1 MVMKLNFT
9 KLKPNHE
16 DFRKVKQLYMRAF
29 PDEERAPFLMLVL
42 KAKKKGVD
50 FWTIRCDGQWA
61 GMLYIVSHRDLSY
74 IFYLAVSEECRGR
87 GIGSAILQS
96 AQKLYKG
103 RRLFLAIEELDRDA
117 ENYAERLN
125 RRKFYLRNGFSE
137 LHRKLREGNV
147 TFEIMGTGGDVKAC
161 EYEALMKG
169 YAGSILS
176 KLFTMEFVDQ

>member
-1 MVMKLNFT
+1 MKLNFT
-9 KLKPNHE
+9 RLKPNHA

-50 FWTIRCDGQWA
+50 FWTVSCDGQWA
-61 GMLYIVSHRDLSY
+61 GMLYIVSRRDLSY

-87 GIGSAILQS
+87 GIGGAILRS

-103 RRLFLAIEELDRDA
+103 RRLFLAIEELDKNA
-117 ENYAERLN
+117 ENYPERVG

-137 LHRKLREGNV
+137 LHRKLREGRV
-147 TFEIMGTGGDVKAC
+147 TYEILGTGGDVKAD
-161 EYEALMKG
+161 EYEELMKN

-176 KLFTMEFVDQ
+176 KLFTMEFVD

>member
-1 MVMKLNFT
+1 MKLNFT
-9 KLKPNHE
+9 KLTPSHE

-50 FWTIRCDGQWA
+50 FWTVRCDGQWA
-61 GMLYIVSHRDLSY
+61 GMLYIVSRRDLSY
-74 IFYLAVSEECRGR
+74 IFYLAVSEECRGQ
-87 GIGSAILQS
+87 GIGSAILRS
-96 AQKLYKG
+96 ARKLYKG

-117 ENYAERLN
+117 ENYAERMK
-125 RRKFYLRNGFSE
+125 RRGFYLRNGFTE
-137 LHRKLREGNV
+137 LHRKLREGKV
-147 TFEIMGTGGDVKAC
+147 TYEILGTGGDVEAK
-161 EYEALMKG
+161 EYEELMKN